1 MGAQET
7 DNALCEIWVQ
17 RMVTPERAVSREKKQ
32 EPAPPPES
40 QTMFWERTL
49 DCRPSAC
56 PAPAQVQQLWSLVIT
71 AASLASSR
79 ERGGVAV
86 ATESPAA
93 AAAVSLAP
101 CRCSRPAPSPPP
113 RSSVWPVR
121 WSEAGTHHR
130 GLKASSASVISCQA
144 EEQREGG

>member
-7 DNALCEIWVQ
+7 DDALCEIWVQ
-17 RMVTPERAVSREKKQ
+17 RMVTPERAISREKKQ

-40 QTMFWERTL
+40 QDMSWEGTL
-49 DCRPSAC
+49 NRRPSAC

-79 ERGGVAV
+79 DGGGVAV
-86 ATESPAA
+86 VTESPAA
-93 AAAVSLAP
+93 AAVVSLAP
-101 CRCSRPAPSPPP
+101 CRRSRPAPSPPP
-113 RSSVWPVR
+113 QSSVWPVR
-121 WSEAGTHHR
+121 WSEAGTYCQ